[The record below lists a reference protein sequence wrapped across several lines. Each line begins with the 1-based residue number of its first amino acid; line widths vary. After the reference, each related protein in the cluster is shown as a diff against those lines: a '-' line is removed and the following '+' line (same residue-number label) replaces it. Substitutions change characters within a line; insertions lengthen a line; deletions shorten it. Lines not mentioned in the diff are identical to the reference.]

1 MSIIQGHLVL
11 VNRFGGFSVKQFY
24 IVDSSMLPE
33 VVGKVIAARA
43 LLQNGEVKQVS
54 EAVKQVGI
62 SRGTYYKY
70 KDYVFLP
77 DPEMASRKAVISL
90 MLHHDR
96 GILSEV
102 LTTMSQAQAS
112 IVTINQN
119 IPIHN
124 WASVVMSFDIS
135 ALQGTL
141 DDLVTTLGDIRG
153 VSDVHLVSVE

>member
-1 MSIIQGHLVL
+1 MD
-11 VNRFGGFSVKQFY
+11 KYY
-24 IVDSSMLPE
+24 IVDSSILPE
-33 VVGKVIAARA
+33 VVEKVIKART
-43 LLQNGEVKQVS
+43 LIENGQVRQVS

-77 DPEMASRKAVISL
+77 DAGLTQRKAVISL

-102 LTTMSQAQAS
+102 LNTMSAADAS

-119 IPIHN
+119 IPIHD
-124 WASVVMSFDIS
+124 WASVVISFDIS
-135 ALQGTL
+135 NLTGTL
-141 DDLVTTLGDIRG
+141 DALLMALKHSRG
-153 VSDVHLVSVE
+153 VTDVTLISVE